1 MSSSSS
7 NTTYPNTTIAYKT
20 GQYLHAGTGEGYDL
34 SKITGYGNNP
44 AHAFADAKY
53 KFNKLYTGCGF
64 ASNVVHFPSFNSSP
78 SWTLINSS
86 TSSLNTK
93 WNDYNRPHTPAN
105 THEFA
110 VHSHTL
116 IPFANQCVV
125 TTHGLCGPESTLN
138 QHSAAITNLKTKGS
152 KTDCRVKF
160 VNDDTKDNE
169 EQMWKCSY
177 PKVTLDWT
185 IETRGFCTG
194 SDDSTFA
201 DACFSDSKNYSI
213 TASDNPFVDV
223 YLTDPIEE
231 SDGSVSW
238 GFPAPDGGPPC
249 DYSQSDY
256 GPEQPNIR
264 LNRDENGNW
273 KFKINYSEIDD
284 TTSGGWQ
291 EEYLNHSGSGYTG
304 DTPSDCEAYAQTP
317 WLFYPDTFYE
327 TSLNVNT
334 PTDDGCPILGAGTY
348 SVNLSTPWINQS
360 AAWSSA
366 DYSGNS
372 CPCYQDDG
380 SGGVESG
387 CSNGNDPTYALKLTV
402 NSVKV
407 EIANAWDGVYEW
419 GSSANSG
426 TTCNN
431 ADGHP
436 PINEATCFPP
446 SNTTYVYGLKA
457 APLTYSG
464 FTYMAVSSAAG
475 AATYQATHKYAWQT
489 SLVARPHAASG
500 HLTCSSSAF
509 IMVGPKSVITNN
521 CADLHQRFRVYAA
534 GGLTN
539 VWFQT
544 MHRPTA
550 GASSVTATINPSFK
564 AGDEWA
570 WIDYH
575 YPKPDRFYN
584 VVLQNPRVTNMM
596 LNVEDARGC
605 VTHHNIQFN
614 VYQCSSASPSC
625 CATPYQWIT
634 GRGATLAEA
643 KNQANYFY
651 DATYKPNGYLK
662 TGLDSYTQHF
672 PCAPAASSSSTSG
685 GATPLIAAPVK
696 SNQITLEQAWS
707 DLVSVEEGTLPEGED
722 FGSTILPPMT
732 YGFGRHLAT
741 RPWSPPGS
749 ASNPWNRNHGYGN
762 VKLGVHPTKQTGNNP
777 TTTMWSFIPGG
788 GPYGRPM
795 RGAGGPRWKL
805 IPRVRRRG
813 YAPRWTLVTG
823 PSGTNPPAN
832 PPLTSDC
839 NEYHMQICQVD
850 SSKSGCFSSA
860 SPSVNPCISS
870 PQSITNNNY
879 AGPACKPLTLSG
891 VVSCD
896 SGVAWWMPVN
906 LEPGMN
912 FSALQL
918 STTSVS
924 YSVTWPIP
932 TWGDYTVQ
940 FWVRDDCKRT
950 TAHPINFSIN
960 CSNIS
965 VNPGGSSI
973 CLCSYIPPTS
983 AGSQSSQQHTTNS
996 SSSSSPSASPS
1007 ANPSALP
1014 LLGACC
1020 LPWGGCLDNLN
1031 KLHCEQIVG
1040 GAWTQNTACSL
1051 VTCASPSL
1059 QSFKPRTFGDC
1070 GCSETFT
1077 LADAL
1082 STFPTQQWGGP
1093 IVYPDTATD
1102 WGQGDIQT
1110 ANMVFI

>member
-1 MSSSSS
+1 
-7 NTTYPNTTIAYKT
+7 
-20 GQYLHAGTGEGYDL
+20 LHAGTWQAYEL
-34 SKITGYGNNP
+34 SAITGYGNNP

-93 WNDYNRPHTPAN
+93 WNDYNRPNPPTNAG
-105 THEFA
+105 EFA

-116 IPFANQCVV
+116 IPFINQCVV
-125 TTHGLCGPESTLN
+125 TTHGLCGPESTLK

-152 KTDCRVKF
+152 KNDCRVKF

-194 SDDSTFA
+194 SDDNSFA
-201 DACFSDSKNYSI
+201 DACFSDSKNYGI
-213 TASDNPFVDV
+213 NDSDNPFVDS
-223 YLTDPIEE
+223 YLTDVVEE

-238 GFPAPDGGPPC
+238 SLNTFGAPPC
-249 DYSQSDY
+249 SYDTHNYSY
-256 GPEQPNIR
+256 EQPTIR

-273 KFKINYSEIDD
+273 KFRINYDNIDD
-284 TTSGGWQ
+284 TYTGGWQ
-291 EEYLNHSGSGYTG
+291 EDYLSHNGSGYTG
-304 DTPSDCEAYAQTP
+304 DTPADCGAADSTP
-317 WLFYPDTFYE
+317 WFDYPSTFYE

-334 PTDDGCPILGAGTY
+334 PTDNGCPILGAGTY
-348 SVNLSTPWINQS
+348 AVNLSTPWINQS
-360 AAWSSA
+360 SAWTSSELENCA
-366 DYSGNS
+366 CYSM
-372 CPCYQDDG
+372 DG
-380 SGGVESG
+380 ETGEVSTN
-387 CSNGNDPTYALKLTV
+387 CTNGNDPTYALKITI

-407 EIANAWDGVYEW
+407 EIVNAWDGVQEW
-419 GSSANSG
+419 GSSANSADG
-426 TTCNN
+426 CNN
-431 ADGHP
+431 NDGHG
-436 PINEATCFPP
+436 PIDESTCFPP

-500 HLTCSSSAF
+500 HLNCSSSAF
-509 IMVGPKSVITNN
+509 IRVGPKSVITNN
-521 CADLHQRFRVYAA
+521 CADLNQRFRVYAA
-534 GGLTN
+534 GGITN
-539 VWFQT
+539 IWFQT
-544 MHRPTA
+544 MHNPTA
-550 GASSVTATINPSFK
+550 GASSPTATINPSFK
-564 AGDEWA
+564 PGDEWA

-584 VVLQNPRVTNMM
+584 VILQNPRVTNMM

-605 VTHHNIQFN
+605 VTRHNIQFS
-614 VYQCSSASPSC
+614 VHKCSSASPSC
-625 CATPYQWIT
+625 CTAPYQWIT

-643 KNQANYFY
+643 KNQANYYY

-672 PCAPAASSSSTSG
+672 PCAPAASSSSTHG
-685 GATPLIAAPVK
+685 GGTPLIAAPVK

-707 DLVSVEEGTLPEGED
+707 GLVNVEEEILPEGED
-722 FGSTILPPMT
+722 FGSTILPPMA

-749 ASNPWNRNHGYGN
+749 PSNPWRVSHGHGN
-762 VKLGVHPTKQTGNNP
+762 VKLGFHPTKKTGNNP
-777 TTTMWSFIPGG
+777 LTTRWRRLPGPPHPVRGG
-788 GPYGRPM
+788 G
-795 RGAGGPRWKL
+795 GGGWILYTP
-805 IPRVRRRG
+805 PRRG
-813 YAPRWTLVTG
+813 YPRTIVIG

-832 PPLTSDC
+832 PPMPSDC
-839 NEYHMQICQVD
+839 NEYHMQICQID

-870 PQSITNNNY
+870 PQYITNNNY
-879 AGPACKPLTLSG
+879 VGPACKPLTLSG

-896 SGVAWWMPVN
+896 SGVAWWAPIN
-906 LEPGMN
+906 LEQGMT

-918 STTSVS
+918 SATSVS

-932 TWGDYTVQ
+932 TWGNYTVQ

-965 VNPGGSSI
+965 VNAGGSSVCI
-973 CLCSYIPPTS
+973 CSYIAPTS
-983 AGSQSSQQHTTNS
+983 SSSQSSQQHTTNS
-996 SSSSSPSASPS
+996 SSSS
-1007 ANPSALP
+1007 
-1014 LLGACC
+1014 
-1020 LPWGGCLDNLN
+1020 
-1031 KLHCEQIVG
+1031 
-1040 GAWTQNTACSL
+1040 
-1051 VTCASPSL
+1051 
-1059 QSFKPRTFGDC
+1059 
-1070 GCSETFT
+1070 
-1077 LADAL
+1077 
-1082 STFPTQQWGGP
+1082 QQ
-1093 IVYPDTATD
+1093 
-1102 WGQGDIQT
+1102 
-1110 ANMVFI
+1110 